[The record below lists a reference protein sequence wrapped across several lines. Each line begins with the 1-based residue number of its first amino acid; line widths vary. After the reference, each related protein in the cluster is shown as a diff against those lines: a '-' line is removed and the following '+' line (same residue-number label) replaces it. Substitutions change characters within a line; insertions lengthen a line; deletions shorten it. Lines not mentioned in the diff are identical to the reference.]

1 MLTEKEMS
9 GMKSLASA
17 ILRSGL
23 VDATRGF
30 GADKLGEFAQSEW
43 CEQLCGVV
51 GISWNAYK
59 RELARRVE
67 AFIENSKPKR
77 LRTYKLVE
85 VLKNGKDTRTDKAKR
100 LGEVRFPEHGD
111 VDEVGEIS
119 RM

>member
-51 GISWNAYK
+51 GISWQAYK

-77 LRTYKLVE
+77 LRTYKLIE
-85 VLKNGKDTRTDKAKR
+85 VLRNGKDTRSDKIKK
-100 LGEVRFPEHGD
+100 LGKVRFPEHGD
-111 VDEVGEIS
+111 FDEVGEIS